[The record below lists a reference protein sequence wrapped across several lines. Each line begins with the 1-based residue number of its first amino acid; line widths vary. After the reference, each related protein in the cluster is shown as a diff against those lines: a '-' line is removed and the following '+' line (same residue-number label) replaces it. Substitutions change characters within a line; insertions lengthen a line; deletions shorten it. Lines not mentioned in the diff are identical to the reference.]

1 MKSPDLGLHCKVP
14 LGLFPILASMS
25 EQQKQKKLGR
35 YNLLDKLGAGGM
47 GSVYKAQD
55 TQLERVVALKILSSK
70 LAKDQNVVDRFM
82 REGRMAGALSHPNI
96 VRALEVGQEGKYYY
110 LAMEYV
116 DGVTLKQA
124 LKSGPFSE
132 REAIDIAT
140 DVAIALQHAASKNI
154 MHRDI
159 KPENIMLT
167 GDDEVKI
174 LDMGLARTT
183 DDDATLTQAGRM
195 IGTPSYS
202 SPEQIRGETTID
214 GRTDIYSLGHTLFH
228 LLTGR
233 RAFDGST
240 AGVIINMHLTDPMPD
255 PRADAPELSAEI
267 CAVLKMMTQRN
278 PEDRYQTP
286 DDLLED
292 LAHLRNDQPL
302 VHAAKKRVVRTPR
315 ASRSK
320 SGSGI
325 FAAVGAAAAAAIL
338 GCMLMLG
345 SGKKKEPEKHALNP
359 TTTPA
364 TTVPPTVSPPA
375 PPPTTTVLP
384 DLPVPLPLQPVENA
398 PAPSV
403 PPGGVTADTPE
414 EAEPAPEESPGGQ
427 NEETE
432 IAPIEPPTAPEG
444 TAEKG
449 KQHDIFTD
457 VAAYNE
463 IKSTLMKALKERD
476 YLAAST
482 HASVIADKPEAKRFT
497 EFLKQ
502 VGKDILLVS
511 DFVDRAKAAFR
522 EMQGQEFTW
531 AGLPARI
538 VSASEDII
546 VVEVAGREKT
556 YPFSKVRVLD
566 LARAAGVPVEEPG
579 PLHSYLIGV
588 MYLSDG
594 QHSRSEKYFRL
605 AKGSHTAEA
614 YRSFVEFE
622 REALAGELIEQ
633 MKESREKNDFR
644 AVGRLLKE
652 GAEKYA
658 NTDVMAASDDLI
670 ADIERFVT
678 SRLAADGARV
688 DRVIARVEEIADSLE
703 MGYRGSAVAKRTK
716 IRMAQSK
723 AAFDNFFYTSSAQT
737 NSSDGD
743 SYHPVV
749 TVNGEDLYLYR
760 LSKTKRRYPKG
771 AQLAN
776 LKDILAGHKK
786 KYFLEGKSRRTTEK
800 EIKRLQSDLRRS
812 RTTFENLQSR
822 LNSELSSRLKTLKS
836 RRERLSKKVA
846 GGANPSNE
854 QILNYLKTGR

>member
-1 MKSPDLGLHCKVP
+1 
-14 LGLFPILASMS
+14 
-25 EQQKQKKLGR
+25 
-35 YNLLDKLGAGGM
+35 
-47 GSVYKAQD
+47 
-55 TQLERVVALKILSSK
+55 
-70 LAKDQNVVDRFM
+70 
-82 REGRMAGALSHPNI
+82 
-96 VRALEVGQEGKYYY
+96 
-110 LAMEYV
+110 
-116 DGVTLKQA
+116 
-124 LKSGPFSE
+124 
-132 REAIDIAT
+132 
-140 DVAIALQHAASKNI
+140 
-154 MHRDI
+154 
-159 KPENIMLT
+159 
-167 GDDEVKI
+167 
-174 LDMGLARTT
+174 
-183 DDDATLTQAGRM
+183 
-195 IGTPSYS
+195 
-202 SPEQIRGETTID
+202 
-214 GRTDIYSLGHTLFH
+214 
-228 LLTGR
+228 
-233 RAFDGST
+233 
-240 AGVIINMHLTDPMPD
+240 
-255 PRADAPELSAEI
+255 
-267 CAVLKMMTQRN
+267 
-278 PEDRYQTP
+278 
-286 DDLLED
+286 
-292 LAHLRNDQPL
+292 
-302 VHAAKKRVVRTPR
+302 
-315 ASRSK
+315 
-320 SGSGI
+320 
-325 FAAVGAAAAAAIL
+325 
-338 GCMLMLG
+338 
-345 SGKKKEPEKHALNP
+345 
-359 TTTPA
+359 
-364 TTVPPTVSPPA
+364 
-375 PPPTTTVLP
+375 
-384 DLPVPLPLQPVENA
+384 
-398 PAPSV
+398 
-403 PPGGVTADTPE
+403 
-414 EAEPAPEESPGGQ
+414 
-427 NEETE
+427 
-432 IAPIEPPTAPEG
+432 
-444 TAEKG
+444 
-449 KQHDIFTD
+449 
-457 VAAYNE
+457 
-463 IKSTLMKALKERD
+463 RD

-511 DFVDRAKAAFR
+511 DFVDRAKTAFR

-622 REALAGELIEQ
+622 KEALAGELMEQ
-633 MKESREKNDFR
+633 IKESREKNDFR

-658 NTDVMAASDDLI
+658 DTEVMAASDDLI
-670 ADIERFVT
+670 ADSERFVT

-688 DRVIARVEEIADSLE
+688 DRVIARVEEAADSLE
-703 MGYRGSAVAKRTK
+703 IGYRGSALAKRNK

-723 AAFDNFFYTSSAQT
+723 AAYDSFSYTASYART

-743 SYHPVV
+743 SYYPEV

-760 LSKTKRRYPKG
+760 LSKTKKRCPKV

-776 LKDILAGHKK
+776 LKDILAGHKN

-836 RRERLSKKVA
+836 RKERLSKKVA
-846 GGANPSNE
+846 GGANPSDE